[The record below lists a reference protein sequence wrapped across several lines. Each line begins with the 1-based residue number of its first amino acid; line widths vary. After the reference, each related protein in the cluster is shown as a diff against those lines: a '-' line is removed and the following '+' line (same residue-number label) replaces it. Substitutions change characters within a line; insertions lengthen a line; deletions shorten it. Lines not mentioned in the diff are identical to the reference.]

1 MEYISAH
8 RDRWS
13 VVLLCKVLGVSE
25 AGYYK
30 HLRAQ
35 GRPDK
40 DAEILELIYALLRE
54 DEENLNYGVR
64 RIYEYLRLNKGY
76 TGGQHRISRICR
88 ENGLLIRK
96 KRHPHGLTRADQQA
110 QKSENLLGQDFTAT
124 APNQKWLS
132 DITQVSC
139 LDGKLYLCAVLD
151 CYDGS
156 IRGFHMDDNMRAEL
170 CIQAFK
176 NACNEDGAH
185 AMIFHSD
192 RGSQFTSHAFRKALR
207 RRAARQSMSS
217 TGRCY
222 DNARM
227 ESFFATLKKEK
238 LYRMD
243 TRQLSMSEVKSIIF
257 RYIHYYNRRRI
268 YSTNG
273 GLPPLVF
280 RQAFLPACVA

>member
-1 MEYISAH
+1 MEYVSGN
-8 RDRWS
+8 RKRWP
-13 VVLLCKVLGVSE
+13 VVRMCKVLGISE
-25 AGYYK
+25 SGYYK

-35 GRPDK
+35 GRPDR
-40 DAEILELIYALLRE
+40 DAEVLELIYGLLRE

-76 TGGQHRISRICR
+76 TGGMHRISRICR
-88 ENGLLIRK
+88 EHGLTIR
-96 KRHPHGLTRADQQA
+96 RNRRPHGITRADQAA
-110 QKSENLLGQDFTAT
+110 QKSENLLQQDFTAT

-139 LDGKLYLCAVLD
+139 QDAKLYLCAILD

-156 IRGFHMDDNMRAEL
+156 IRGFHMDDNMRSEL
-170 CIQAFK
+170 CIQAFQ
-176 NACNEDGAH
+176 NAWKEDGARD
-185 AMIFHSD
+185 MIFHSD
-192 RGSQFTSHAFRKALR
+192 RGSQFTSHVFRAALR
-207 RRAARQSMSS
+207 LRGARQSMSS

-238 LYRMD
+238 LYRLD
-243 TRQLSMSEVKSIIF
+243 TRRLSIAEVKSIIF

-268 YSTNG
+268 YSSNG
-273 GLPPLVF
+273 GFPPLVF
-280 RQAFLPACVA
+280 RRVFYAAAAA